1 MERQQVVLDPAV
13 MAALGDG
20 KEQRRRREMTPAQ
33 RAKAQRDAKRQRVT
47 FELDPQVVKMI
58 TQIAAAEQC
67 SPAGVVNLL
76 VTEGVRQYMAGSLV
90 FDGHR
95 QVSGSPK
102 WGWVVMI
109 EGLEELVRELQKHV
123 KK

>member
-1 MERQQVVLDPAV
+1 MERQRVQVDPAV
-13 MAALGDG
+13 AAVLQDG
-20 KEQRRRREMTPAQ
+20 NRRTQRREMTEAQ
-33 RAKAQRDAKRQRVT
+33 RRKAAQDAKRQRVT

-76 VTEGVRQYMAGSLV
+76 VCEGVQRYVAGSLV